1 VQTSAAPVATQP
13 PPASPAPVASADYSG
28 GSPAAAPS
36 SGSLASSSADLE
48 SGSPATGNGG
58 GCAFVLKLIGRADA
72 SGLARPVADDVWRVC
87 LPEDAYRGRL
97 DENPA
102 GSVACLLRD
111 GQAAPPGYGLYLV
124 AGNDP
129 GMKSGTRGARAR
141 GPVASGMPGPV
152 LGLEPD
158 LAHLDA
164 GDIIYVSVDGRR
176 VSVLWKNSARH
187 NGLLLTE
194 QCDNYCLMCS
204 QPPKDRDDAWLFYR
218 ARKVIS
224 LLPPGARALSLTGG
238 EPTLHADALIGLLEH
253 CKQVAPG
260 LSLHLLSN
268 GRRFADPE
276 FTRRYAAVGLS
287 DIMVGIP
294 LYAPEP
300 GLHDFI
306 VQATGAFSETVH
318 GILNLAS
325 LGQAVE
331 IRVVVQRH
339 TVPVLVGLAAFIAR
353 NLPFVAQV
361 ALMGL
366 EMTGLARPNSALV
379 WADPAD
385 YQSELAQAVDT
396 LTTAGITTRI
406 YNHQLCVLNQRLWP
420 YAVRSISD
428 WKNDYLDIC
437 RSCSVRSACG
447 GVFTTSG
454 NRISQH
460 LHPIP

>member
-1 VQTSAAPVATQP
+1 M
-13 PPASPAPVASADYSG
+13 
-28 GSPAAAPS
+28 
-36 SGSLASSSADLE
+36 
-48 SGSPATGNGG
+48 
-58 GCAFVLKLIGRADA
+58 LKLLGRADA
-72 SGLARPVADDVWRVC
+72 SGLTGPVADDIWRVC
-87 LPEDAYRGRL
+87 LPPDAGTGRSGGA
-97 DENPA
+97 DPA
-102 GSVACLLRD
+102 GPLACLLRD

-124 AGNDP
+124 ADSQPRIVSTGL
-129 GMKSGTRGARAR
+129 
-141 GPVASGMPGPV
+141 PGPALR
-152 LGLEPD
+152 LGPE

-164 GDIIYVSVDGRR
+164 GDIIHVPADGRR

-187 NGLLLTE
+187 NALLLTE

-204 QPPKDRDDAWLFYR
+204 QPPKERDDSWLFDR
-218 ARKVIS
+218 ARKIIS

-253 CKQVAPG
+253 CQRVAPE
-260 LSLHLLSN
+260 LSIHLLTN

-276 FTRRYAAVGLS
+276 FTCRYAAAGLT
-287 DIMVGIP
+287 DIMAGIP

-306 VQATGAFSETVH
+306 VQAAGAFDETVH

-331 IRVVVQRH
+331 IRIVVQRH
-339 TVPVLVGLAAFIAR
+339 TVPVLNDLAVFIAR

-366 EMTGLARPNSALV
+366 EMTGLARPNSPLV

-385 YQSELAQAVDT
+385 YQEELAAAVDT
-396 LTTAGITTRI
+396 LVTAGITTRI
-406 YNHQLCVLNQRLWP
+406 YNHQLCVLDRHLWP

-437 RSCSVRSACG
+437 RSCTVRSACG

-454 NRISQH
+454 NRLSQH

>member
-1 VQTSAAPVATQP
+1 M
-13 PPASPAPVASADYSG
+13 
-28 GSPAAAPS
+28 
-36 SGSLASSSADLE
+36 
-48 SGSPATGNGG
+48 
-58 GCAFVLKLIGRADA
+58 LKLMGRADA
-72 SGLARPVADDVWRVC
+72 SGLAGPVADDVWRVC
-87 LPEDAYRGRL
+87 LPEDAGSDRSGAG
-97 DENPA
+97 DEDSA
-102 GSVACLLRD
+102 KSIACLLRD
-111 GQAAPPGYGLYLV
+111 GQAAPPGYGLYLMPGNEPGMRPGTLVV
-124 AGNDP
+124 AGVPGP
-129 GMKSGTRGARAR
+129 GMSE
-141 GPVASGMPGPV
+141 MPSPV
-152 LGLEPD
+152 LRLGPE

-164 GDIIYVSVDGRR
+164 GDIIHVPDDGRR
-176 VSVLWKNSARH
+176 VTVLWKNSARH

-204 QPPKDRDDAWLFYR
+204 QPPKDRDDSWLFDR

-224 LLPPGARALSLTGG
+224 LLPEGARALSLTGG

-253 CKQVAPG
+253 CKRVAPW
-260 LSLHLLSN
+260 LLVHLLTN

-276 FTRRYAAVGLS
+276 FTRRYAAVGLA
-287 DIMVGIP
+287 DIMAGIP
-294 LYAPEP
+294 VYAPEP

-306 VQATGAFSETVH
+306 VQATGAFDETVH

-339 TVPVLVGLAAFIAR
+339 TVPVLADLAAFIAR

-366 EMTGLARPNSALV
+366 EMTGLARPNSPLV

-385 YQSELAQAVDT
+385 YQRELAGAVDI
-396 LTTAGITTRI
+396 LATAGIATRI
-406 YNHQLCVLNQRLWP
+406 YNHQLCVLNRRLWP

-437 RSCSVRSACG
+437 RSCSVRDACG

-454 NRISQH
+454 NRLSQH
-460 LHPIP
+460 LRPVP

>member
-1 VQTSAAPVATQP
+1 MGAPRRAG
-13 PPASPAPVASADYSG
+13 SPGRSPTTYG
-28 GSPAAAPS
+28 GSACPRTTAAVAGDEPAGPS
-36 SGSLASSSADLE
+36 RAWCGTGRPRRLATASTSCRTE
-48 SGSPATGNGG
+48 SGIEARDARGG
-58 GCAFVLKLIGRADA
+58 
-72 SGLARPVADDVWRVC
+72 RP
-87 LPEDAYRGRL
+87 
-97 DENPA
+97 
-102 GSVACLLRD
+102 LLR
-111 GQAAPPGYGLYLV
+111 L
-124 AGNDP
+124 
-129 GMKSGTRGARAR
+129 
-141 GPVASGMPGPV
+141 GP
-152 LGLEPD
+152 E

-164 GDIIYVSVDGRR
+164 GDIIHVPADGRR
-176 VSVLWKNSARH
+176 VTVLWKNSARH

-204 QPPKDRDDAWLFYR
+204 QPPKDRDDSWLFDR

-224 LLPPGARALSLTGG
+224 LLPAGAQALSLTGG

-253 CKQVAPG
+253 CKRAAPG
-260 LSLHLLSN
+260 LSIHLLSN
-268 GRRFADPE
+268 GRRFADPG
-276 FTRRYAAVGLS
+276 FARRYAAVGLA

-294 LYAPEP
+294 VYAPEP

-306 VQATGAFSETVH
+306 VQAAGAFDETIH

-339 TVPVLVGLAAFIAR
+339 TVPVLASLATFIAR

-385 YQSELAQAVDT
+385 YQRELAEAVGI
-396 LTTAGITTRI
+396 LTTAGISTRI
-406 YNHQLCVLNQRLWP
+406 YNHQLCVLDRRLWP

-437 RSCSVRSACG
+437 RSCSVRDACG

-454 NRISQH
+454 NRLSQH
-460 LHPIP
+460 LHPVPDQPTRADIGAGIIPGHAEC

>member
-1 VQTSAAPVATQP
+1 M
-13 PPASPAPVASADYSG
+13 
-28 GSPAAAPS
+28 
-36 SGSLASSSADLE
+36 
-48 SGSPATGNGG
+48 
-58 GCAFVLKLIGRADA
+58 LKLMGRADA
-72 SGLARPVADDVWRVC
+72 SGLAGPVADDVWRVC
-87 LPEDAYRGRL
+87 LSEDAGSDRGGAG
-97 DENPA
+97 DEDPA
-102 GSVACLLRD
+102 RSIACLLRD
-111 GQAAPPGYGLYLV
+111 GQAAPPGYGLYLMP
-124 AGNDP
+124 GNEP
-129 GMKSGTRGARAR
+129 GIRSGTPGAAAPWAR
-141 GPVASGMPGPV
+141 LPGPV
-152 LGLEPD
+152 LRLGPE

-164 GDIIYVSVDGRR
+164 GDIIHVPDDGRR
-176 VSVLWKNSARH
+176 VTVLWKNSVRH
-187 NGLLLTE
+187 NALLLTE

-204 QPPKDRDDAWLFYR
+204 QPPKDRDDSWLFDR

-224 LLPPGARALSLTGG
+224 LLPEDARALSLTGG

-253 CKQVAPG
+253 CKRVAPG
-260 LSLHLLSN
+260 LSVHLLSN

-276 FTRRYAAVGLS
+276 FACRYAAVGLA
-287 DIMVGIP
+287 DIMAGIP
-294 LYAPEP
+294 VYAPEP

-306 VQATGAFSETVH
+306 VQAVGAFEETVH

-339 TVPVLVGLAAFIAR
+339 TVPVLAGLAAFIVR

-366 EMTGLARPNSALV
+366 EMTGLARPNSPLV

-385 YQSELAQAVDT
+385 YQRELAGAVDI
-396 LTTAGITTRI
+396 LATAGIATRI
-406 YNHQLCVLNQRLWP
+406 YNHQLCVLDRRLWP

-437 RSCSVRSACG
+437 RSCSVRDACG

-454 NRISQH
+454 NRLSQH
-460 LHPIP
+460 LRPVP